1 MSKATV
7 NSTQSVLINAQTS
20 LKSSILKP
28 RDSKEDIL
36 VVESRRNSLA
46 RRAQWEHRPLQEI
59 ANLPVSTSFM
69 KGRVR

>member
-1 MSKATV
+1 MSKTTV
-7 NSTQSVLINAQTS
+7 NSTQSVLTNPQQS

-28 RDSKEDIL
+28 RNWREDFL

-46 RRAQWEHRPLQEI
+46 RRAECEQRPLQEI